1 VVILTIVSAAKI
13 AISLDQRLLQ
23 AVDRLVKN
31 RAFRSRSEA
40 IQKALEEKLIRLQKS
55 RLARECAKLSRRE
68 ERALAE
74 IGIEVDAREWPEY

>member
-1 VVILTIVSAAKI
+1 MSVAKV
-13 AISLDQRLLQ
+13 AISLDHRLLQ

-40 IQKALEEKLIRLQKS
+40 IQKALEEKLLRLQKL

-74 IGIEVDAREWPEY
+74 MGIELDAREWPEY

>member
-1 VVILTIVSAAKI
+1 MSVAKV

-68 ERALAE
+68 ECALAE